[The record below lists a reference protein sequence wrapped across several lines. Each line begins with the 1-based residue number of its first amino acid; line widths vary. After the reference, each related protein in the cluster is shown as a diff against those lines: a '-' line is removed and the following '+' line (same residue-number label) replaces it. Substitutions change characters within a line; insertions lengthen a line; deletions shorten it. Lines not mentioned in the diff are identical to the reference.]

1 MLGMIAMASVDE
13 HVQALLKLPLED
25 RARVVQLLL
34 DSLDEEPVDGDDA
47 KRRIEQAWA
56 VEIERR
62 LSRIEAG
69 QATLVSMDEAVM
81 RLQRA
86 ARGR

>member
-1 MLGMIAMASVDE
+1 M
-13 HVQALLKLPLED
+13 
-25 RARVVQLLL
+25 L
-34 DSLDEEPVDGDDA
+34 DSLDDDVEDSRA
-47 KRRIEQAWA
+47 EQAWA

-62 LSRIEAG
+62 LARIEAG
-69 QATLVSMDEAVM
+69 QTRLVPMDEAVM

>member
-1 MLGMIAMASVDE
+1 MASAEE
-13 HVQALLKLPLED
+13 HVQALLKLPVKD
-25 RARVVQLLL
+25 RARAAQLLL
-34 DSLDEEPVDGDDA
+34 ESLDGEPEDPKTDSRV
-47 KRRIEQAWA
+47 EQAWA

-69 QATLVSMDEAVM
+69 QAKLVSMDEAVM

-86 ARGR
+86 ARGQ

>member
-1 MLGMIAMASVDE
+1 MASAED
-13 HVQALLKLPLED
+13 HVQALRELPPEG
-25 RARVVQLLL
+25 RARAARPLL
-34 DSLDEEPVDGDDA
+34 DSLDSEVEDPRA
-47 KRRIEQAWA
+47 EQAWA

-62 LSRIEAG
+62 LARIEAG
-69 QATLVSMDEAVM
+69 QAKRVPMEEAVM

>member
-1 MLGMIAMASVDE
+1 MASVEE
-13 HVQALLKLPLED
+13 HVQALLKFPAGD
-25 RARVVQLLL
+25 RARAATQLL
-34 DSLDEEPVDGDDA
+34 DSLDDEVEDPRA
-47 KRRIEQAWA
+47 EQAWA

-62 LSRIEAG
+62 LAKIEAG